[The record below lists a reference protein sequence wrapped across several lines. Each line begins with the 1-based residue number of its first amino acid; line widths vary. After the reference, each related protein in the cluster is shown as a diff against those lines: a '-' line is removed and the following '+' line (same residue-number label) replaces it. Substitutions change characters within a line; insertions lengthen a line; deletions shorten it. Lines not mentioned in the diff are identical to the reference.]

1 MRDYYAVLQVRPDAD
16 AEVIAAAYRSLA
28 RKYHPDHSHDEA
40 TAQRMRELNEAY
52 ETLSDPG
59 RRRHYDATLPARR
72 APMAPPVTPSRVR
85 TEEMRRP
92 APATAPMRDE
102 PVGQARKRGRGA
114 RPVVLSVVWIGCLV
128 GAIAA
133 MWAVWQAETNTPPPI
148 PTPRVS
154 GTALPSS
161 VVTPLSLPSRTTVP
175 TATGT
180 PAP

>member
-28 RKYHPDHSHDEA
+28 RKYHPDHSHDDA
-40 TAQRMRELNEAY
+40 TAHRMRELNEAY

-59 RRRHYDATLPARR
+59 RRRHYDATLPTHR
-72 APMAPPVTPSRVR
+72 PPLASSEPPTRVY

-92 APATAPMRDE
+92 PPSAALLRDE
-102 PVGQARKRGRGA
+102 PIAPARKRGRGA
-114 RPVVLSVVWIGCLV
+114 RPVVLSIVWVGCLA

-133 MWAVWQAETNTPPPI
+133 MWAVWQAETNTPPPL
-148 PTPRVS
+148 PTPKVS
-154 GTALPSS
+154 GSVMPSS
-161 VVTPLSLPSRTTVP
+161 VTPLGLPYRVTPPAGS
-175 TATGT
+175 GT